1 VRKVLDLRRRSR
13 LEDIEAA
20 LGALGKRLVIDIEN
34 AA

>member
-1 VRKVLDLRRRSR
+1 LRRRSR

-20 LGALGKRLVIDIEN
+20 LEAMGKRLIIEVGN